1 MKTTPFTDVHIALGA
16 KMHEF
21 AGFNMPI
28 EYTGIID
35 EHMTVVNGVGVFD
48 VSHMGEFWV
57 KGPNALA
64 FIQSVTS
71 NDASVLP
78 IGKAQ
83 YTCFPN
89 DKGGIVDDLLVY
101 HYEPE
106 KYLLVVNAGNIAKDW
121 DWCVSHNTVG
131 AELENSSDRTAQL
144 AVQGPKAVE
153 VLQRLTPV
161 DLSSIPY
168 YSFVTGEFAGCK
180 NVIISNT
187 GYTGAGGF
195 ELYFY
200 PDDAMTIWNAI
211 FEAGK
216 PEGIKPIGLGARDTL
231 RLEMGFCLY
240 GNDLDDTT
248 SPIEAGL
255 GWITKFAEGK
265 NIKPI
270 GLGARDTL
278 RLEMGFCLYGNDLDD
293 TTSPIEAGLGWITK
307 FAEGKN
313 FTNRAELERQ
323 KKEGV
328 SRKLCA
334 FELVD
339 KGIPRH
345 GYEIADAE
353 DNIIGVVTSGTM
365 SPVLKKGI
373 GMGYVKPEFA
383 KAGTEI
389 CIKVRGRNLK
399 AQVVKAPFRK

>member
-1 MKTTPFTDVHIALGA
+1 M
-16 KMHEF
+16 
-21 AGFNMPI
+21 
-28 EYTGIID
+28 
-35 EHMTVVNGVGVFD
+35 
-48 VSHMGEFWV
+48 
-57 KGPNALA
+57 
-64 FIQSVTS
+64 
-71 NDASVLP
+71 LP

-89 DKGGIVDDLLVY
+89 EQGGIVDDLLVY

-106 KYLLVVNAGNIAKDW
+106 KYLLVVNASNIEKDW
-121 DWCVSHNTVG
+121 DWCVKHNTFG
-131 AELENSSDRTAQL
+131 AELENASDRMAQL
-144 AVQGPKAVE
+144 AVQGPKACE

-161 DLSSIPY
+161 DLASIPY
-168 YSFVTGEFAGCK
+168 YAFTTGEFAGCK
-180 NVIISNT
+180 EVIISNT

-200 PDDAMTIWNAI
+200 PSDAQKIWDAI

-255 GWITKFAEGK
+255 GWITKFVDGK
-265 NIKPI
+265 
-270 GLGARDTL
+270 D
-278 RLEMGFCLYGNDLDD
+278 
-293 TTSPIEAGLGWITK
+293 
-307 FAEGKN
+307 

-328 SRKLCA
+328 ARKLCA

-345 GYEIADAE
+345 GYEIVDAAGE
-353 DNIIGVVTSGTM
+353 TIGNVTSGTM

-373 GMGYVKPEFA
+373 GMGYVKTA
-383 KAGTEI
+383 YA
-389 CIKVRGRNLK
+389 KVRSEIYIQVRNRNLK